1 MRLTDL
7 RKEIKSVTDY
17 SPDLAS
23 YDDQLDRLISAAYE
37 SIWMMRRWTFAQKKG
52 ELPMY
57 PDLNHARSGNLTVT
71 TNDGQRQVV
80 FSAPLDFLLS
90 AREYIEGN
98 IIELKGREYTI
109 LKVESN
115 TSIICVEP
123 VRHDPAAPTLAGQTD
138 WTIKFRYYRLPEDCI
153 EILYLGH
160 RDAPAAGGGL
170 PPYGKMAGLSP
181 RREEELNLRV
191 DYTATF
197 AEAYIP
203 VPPINVMPAE
213 KLGVAWTSGVSA
225 TGSFARSKYYEFCW
239 AVQAPDGSVGPLSLP
254 LITQVPSGGDTDFY
268 YATWSFL
275 THDDQPFAARAPQ
288 YLARGFPEPLEGM
301 RKKLYYNANFNHTTG
316 ERLGRPF
323 WREITVGHDP
333 ASATNNNV
341 NDPIIADDT
350 AATVVVRFV
359 NGLYPGNPQY
369 IEYDGQ
375 YLRIRPYPRVDAW
388 DYEYPYTATTS
399 VQADRPKDYFRRLM
413 MRYYRKPQPLLH
425 DTDTPEMPW
434 EFHMLV
440 VYKALSDVYLKAGN
454 MQLAGLYQK
463 KIDKQVV
470 DLERRYVDRIDVGFR
485 RGQFMTGGTRW
496 IFDPHSLK
504 RLN

>member
-203 VPPINVMPAE
+203 VPPINVMPA
-213 KLGVAWTSGVSA
+213 
-225 TGSFARSKYYEFCW
+225 
-239 AVQAPDGSVGPLSLP
+239 
-254 LITQVPSGGDTDFY
+254 
-268 YATWSFL
+268 
-275 THDDQPFAARAPQ
+275 
-288 YLARGFPEPLEGM
+288 
-301 RKKLYYNANFNHTTG
+301 
-316 ERLGRPF
+316 
-323 WREITVGHDP
+323 
-333 ASATNNNV
+333 
-341 NDPIIADDT
+341 
-350 AATVVVRFV
+350 
-359 NGLYPGNPQY
+359 
-369 IEYDGQ
+369 
-375 YLRIRPYPRVDAW
+375 
-388 DYEYPYTATTS
+388 
-399 VQADRPKDYFRRLM
+399 
-413 MRYYRKPQPLLH
+413 
-425 DTDTPEMPW
+425 
-434 EFHMLV
+434 
-440 VYKALSDVYLKAGN
+440 
-454 MQLAGLYQK
+454 
-463 KIDKQVV
+463 
-470 DLERRYVDRIDVGFR
+470 
-485 RGQFMTGGTRW
+485 
-496 IFDPHSLK
+496 
-504 RLN
+504 